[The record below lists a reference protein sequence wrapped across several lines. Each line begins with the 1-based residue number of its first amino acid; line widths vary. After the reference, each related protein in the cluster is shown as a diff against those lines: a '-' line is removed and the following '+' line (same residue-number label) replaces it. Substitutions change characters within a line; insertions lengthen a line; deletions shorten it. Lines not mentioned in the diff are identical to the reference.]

1 MKAEIFVTAARD
13 RGFDFYVG
21 VPCSFLKPLINY
33 VISDP
38 QTAYIGA
45 TSEGEAI
52 SIAAGAWLGGRKS
65 AVICQNS
72 GLGNTVN
79 PLTSLNYP
87 FRIPLLFIT
96 TWRGQ
101 PGLKDAPQH
110 ELMGQITE
118 ELLSLMKVQHQIFPK
133 KSEAVQSALDEAE
146 AVMTATSLPFGFI
159 LEKGTLSSET
169 LMQAPRTESPLEEAE
184 KRLTGNLPPQ
194 RIEALKAI
202 VDVVPDR
209 AALIATTGKTGR
221 ELFTLGDRP
230 QQFYVVGSMGG
241 ASAIALGAALQVE
254 IPIMAIDGDGAALMK
269 LGNFATIGFQ
279 APGNLI
285 HILLDNGVHD
295 STGGQATMSPWV
307 DFGAI
312 AIACGYRS
320 ARSTDDLGI
329 FAEFLTLALQQPG
342 PHLIRLQI
350 QPGSIDNL
358 GRPTI
363 SPEQLARRFR
373 TFLMDSKEEA

>member
-1 MKAEIFVTAARD
+1 MRFTGRD

-33 VISDP
+33 VISDS
-38 QTAYIGA
+38 QTDYIGA

-52 SIAAGAWLGGRKS
+52 AIAAGAWLGGRKS
-65 AVICQNS
+65 TVICQNS

-87 FRIPLLFIT
+87 FRIPLLFVT

-101 PGLKDAPQH
+101 PGLNDAPQH
-110 ELMGQITE
+110 ELMGQITG
-118 ELLSLMKVQHQIFPK
+118 ELLSLMKVPNRIFPK
-133 KSEAVQSALDEAE
+133 DPAAIHPALDEAE
-146 AVMTATSLPFGFI
+146 AAMEETALPFGFI
-159 LEKGTLSSET
+159 LEKDTLTPESLSQKSTPQHPVGT
-169 LMQAPRTESPLEEAE
+169 AE
-184 KRLTGNLPPQ
+184 QRFLGQPVPQ
-194 RIEALKAI
+194 RIEALKTI
-202 VDVVPDR
+202 TEVVPDR

-241 ASAIALGAALQVE
+241 ASAIALGIALQVD
-254 IPIMAIDGDGAALMK
+254 IPVVAIDGDGAALMK

-285 HILLDNGVHD
+285 HIILDNGVHD
-295 STGGQATMSPWV
+295 STGGQATVSPGI

-320 ARSTDDLGI
+320 ARSTDDLGV
-329 FAEFLTLALQQPG
+329 FAEFLTLAVQQPG

-350 QPGSIDNL
+350 QPGSISPL

-363 SPEQLARRFR
+363 TPEQLARRFR
-373 TFLMDSKEEA
+373 TFLINSREEKA